1 MAAAPVTD
9 PARDESTTAN
19 WFAMEFS
26 GKSLSVRLN
35 PDLVDRLG
43 REVLDSFKSL
53 SKRGS
58 EVGGI
63 LLGEFGADPRTVFVE
78 DFELVPCGY
87 TRSPLYLLSDVEKRR
102 MEAAIRARKN
112 KGERLTPVGFFRS
125 NTRSV
130 LAPDEEDVSLV
141 ASHFTAPDS
150 VVLLI
155 KPFSM
160 KPCLASFFAWPNGPG
175 ESPPDSIQF
184 PFKRSEL
191 LAKRGPAP
199 ALRRVEPPVTAPA
212 PANEESQP
220 PVAAV
225 TADAPAPPPAPAV
238 SGSKEPS
245 VEAPPPPPT
254 PEIAV
259 RVSPA
264 PAATAAE
271 SLPPAEPVV
280 SSAPAPA
287 SLAAPAKSGH
297 GAAAESVA
305 VGVTVPAPPPAV
317 PEAVE
322 PVNPAPPTLA
332 PAVPAEGRA
341 EAPAAVVPEAR
352 SGSRLLLW
360 LQFLALGLFLFMVG
374 AYVQYRMEARHP
386 NWKPGAA
393 SASSLSLKAERS
405 GGQLY
410 LNWDRNAA
418 EVRGAQKAS
427 LFITD
432 GDQTQ
437 VVPLTANELRTG
449 GFVYTPATGD
459 VGFRIEL
466 TSLAD
471 GRIVSES
478 IRSVLGRPSPLGAL
492 ALPAAPAS
500 DPAAAQEGGATN
512 PPPEPAATT
521 QPPAKEQDQPAQ
533 AAPAPESSTP

>member
-1 MAAAPVTD
+1 MGQAIASRNTAWGNVVVMAAAPIID
-9 PARDESTTAN
+9 PARDESTAAN
-19 WFAMEFS
+19 WLAMEFS

-35 PDLVDRLG
+35 PDLVERLG

-87 TRSPLYLLSDVEKRR
+87 TRGPLYLLSDVEKRR
-102 MEAAIRARKN
+102 MEAAIRARKH

-130 LAPDEEDVSLV
+130 LAPDEEDVALI

-160 KPCLASFFAWPNGPG
+160 KPCLASFFAWQNGPG
-175 ESPPDSIQF
+175 EGPPDAIQF

-191 LAKRGPAP
+191 PAKRGPAP

-212 PANEESQP
+212 PA
-220 PVAAV
+220 
-225 TADAPAPPPAPAV
+225 
-238 SGSKEPS
+238 
-245 VEAPPPPPT
+245 
-254 PEIAV
+254 
-259 RVSPA
+259 
-264 PAATAAE
+264 
-271 SLPPAEPVV
+271 PAEPVV

-287 SLAAPAKSGH
+287 SVAAPA
-297 GAAAESVA
+297 AEPA
-305 VGVTVPAPPPAV
+305 APPRAIPD
-317 PEAVE
+317 AVE
-322 PVNPAPPTLA
+322 PVNPAPPTLV

-393 SASSLSLKAERS
+393 SVSSLSLKAERS

-418 EVRGAQKAS
+418 EIRGAQKATLS
-427 LFITD
+427 ITD
-432 GDQTQ
+432 GDQKQ
-437 VVPLTANELRTG
+437 VVPLSPNELRTG
-449 GFVYTPATGD
+449 GFVYTPASGD

-466 TSLAD
+466 TNLAD

-492 ALPAAPAS
+492 ALPVAPAS
-500 DPAAAQEGGATN
+500 NPAAAQEGGATN

-521 QPPAKEQDQPAQ
+521 PPPAKEQGQAAQPAQ
-533 AAPAPESSTP
+533 AGPAPESSTP